1 MKARVLIVDDSATV
15 RADMRGVLSAAGFG
29 TTLCDSLA
37 SARKA
42 LREQDFELL
51 ILDMLLPDGD
61 GVELL
66 EELRRD
72 TRTANLP
79 VLMLSTEA
87 AVVQRLKGLSHGAN
101 DYVGKP
107 YDPAYV
113 VRKAHELTQVPE
125 ADGTPRL
132 VSAGRRRRVMVVD
145 GRIDFRHRAADALR
159 KDGHDVIIAESGTD
173 AMRLLEAQPVDCI
186 LLDLEMPGLDGPE
199 WVRSVRSL
207 DGTAHVAVV
216 GLTSGF
222 DAKLISEA
230 LAVKVDAFCSKT
242 EDIEVLRAQV
252 RTELRRR
259 AESEG
264 LTTPSGSFPAV
275 SSAAH
280 APVHAHA
287 HPSTHAHPHP
297 VTPAAVSPS
306 AHHLPATHAPTA
318 AAHPPAG
325 HTGSLFDAVV
335 ARCGLSPV
343 IAPSTMTRACRK
355 AGVDPQLLTPVS
367 LARVLPT
374 IRDMLSIFLD
384 AQEVER
390 RVHSIQLLTQGGP
403 SGTAAVD
410 VRKTRSP

>member
-29 TTLCDSLA
+29 TTLCESLA
-37 SARKA
+37 VARKA
-42 LREQDFELL
+42 LSESEFDLV
-51 ILDMLLPDGD
+51 ILDMLLPDGE

-66 EELRRD
+66 EELRRAP
-72 TRTANLP
+72 RTAHLP

-87 AVVQRLKGLSHGAN
+87 AVMQRLKGLSHGAN

-107 YDPAYV
+107 YDSAYV
-113 VRKAHELTQVPE
+113 VRRAHELTQVPE

-159 KDGHDVIIAESGTD
+159 KDGHDVIIAESGED

-186 LLDLEMPGLDGPE
+186 LLDLEMPGLEGPD
-199 WVRSVRSL
+199 WVRAVRAL
-207 DGTAHVAVV
+207 PATAQVAVV
-216 GLTSGF
+216 GLTAGF

-259 AESEG
+259 AESEQSAPGSMATPHLPHVPHG
-264 LTTPSGSFPAV
+264 LHGSHGPHAVTPIASVTHVTPVVSTTAAPAPSVG
-275 SSAAH
+275 AAH
-280 APVHAHA
+280 
-287 HPSTHAHPHP
+287 
-297 VTPAAVSPS
+297 
-306 AHHLPATHAPTA
+306 
-318 AAHPPAG
+318 
-325 HTGSLFDAVV
+325 GSLFDALV

-355 AGVDPQLLTPVS
+355 AGVEPQLLTPAS
-367 LARVLPT
+367 LARALPS
-374 IRDMLSIFLD
+374 IRDMLHIFLD
-384 AQEVER
+384 AQEAER
-390 RVHSIQLLTQGGP
+390 RIQSIQALAESPGVHSLG
-403 SGTAAVD
+403 
-410 VRKTRSP
+410 KTRGS